1 MTWFVELLKAI
12 GLAVLLFTFLA
23 VVGAMFGVYAER
35 KIAGWI
41 QARLGPKHVGPQGLL
56 QTIADTVKL
65 LQKEHITPRNA
76 DVLMFNAAPVVVAV
90 AALLDWVVIPFGT
103 LGSRVLVVR
112 DINIGVL
119 YFSAMASVTVL
130 GILTGGWASNNKYA
144 LLGGLRSASQ
154 LISYEIPLALGILWA
169 AMVAGTLS
177 TVGIVD
183 AQIQQGGWFVFQL
196 PPPVGRL
203 GAPLGILAALT
214 FLVAATAEVNR
225 VPFDLPEAES
235 ELVAGYFAEYTGM
248 RFALFQLGEYGEMF
262 GMAALAVIMF
272 FGGWGEPHLAPWMWV
287 AVAVGAPVAA
297 GVILLTDVRRS
308 LVVRPVLILAGLGAV
323 LGLLMS
329 LGVHPPSVVWF
340 LGKMFALVFFLMWVR
355 WTYPRLRLDQLLS
368 LSWKI
373 LLPLGLL
380 NLLVTAL
387 ILTLGGR

>member
-1 MTWFVELLKAI
+1 MSWPLELLKAI
-12 GLAVLLFTFLA
+12 GLTVVIFTFLA
-23 VVGAMFGVYAER
+23 VVTAMIGVYAER

-65 LQKEHITPRNA
+65 LQKEHITPRRA

-119 YFSAMASVTVL
+119 YFSAMASITVL
-130 GILTGGWASNNKYA
+130 GILTGGWSSNNKYA

-154 LISYEIPLALGILWA
+154 LISYELPLALGILWA

-177 TVGIVD
+177 TVGIVE
-183 AQIQQGGWFVFQL
+183 AQVQQGGWFLFTL

-203 GAPLGILAALT
+203 GAPFGILAAVT

-225 VPFDLPEAES
+225 VPFDLAEAES
-235 ELVAGYFAEYTGM
+235 ELVAGYFVEYTGM

-262 GMAALAVIMF
+262 GMAALATIMF
-272 FGGWGEPHLAPWMWV
+272 LGGWAEPHMAPYLWV
-287 AVAVGAPVAA
+287 AVALGAVVVAA
-297 GVILLTDVRRS
+297 VILLTDARHS
-308 LVVRPVLILAGLGAV
+308 LIIRPILVLAVLIASVGLM
-323 LGLLMS
+323 MS
-329 LGVHPPSVVWF
+329 AGVHLPSIVWF
-340 LGKMFALVFFLMWVR
+340 LLKLFTLVFFLMWVR
-355 WTYPRLRLDQLLS
+355 WTYPRLRLDQLLN
-368 LSWKI
+368 LSWKV

-380 NLLVTAL
+380 NLLATGLV
-387 ILTLGGR
+387 LTLGGR

>member
-12 GLAVLLFTFLA
+12 GLAVVLFTFLA
-23 VVGAMFGVYAER
+23 VVGAMIGVYVER

-130 GILTGGWASNNKYA
+130 GILTGGWSSNNKYA

-203 GAPLGILAALT
+203 GAPFGILAALT

-272 FGGWGEPHLAPWMWV
+272 FGGWGEPHLPPWMWV
-287 AVAVGAPVAA
+287 AVALGAVVAA
-297 GVILLTDVRRS
+297 AVILLTDARRS
-308 LVVRPVLILAGLGAV
+308 LVVRPILILAGLGAA
-323 LGLLMS
+323 LGLLMYI
-329 LGVHPPSVVWF
+329 GVHPPSVVWF
-340 LGKMFALVFFLMWVR
+340 LVKLFALVFFLMWVR
-355 WTYPRLRLDQLLS
+355 WTYPRLRLDQLLT

>member
-1 MTWFVELLKAI
+1 MSWLLELLKAI
-12 GLAVLLFTFLA
+12 GLTVVIFTFLA
-23 VVGAMFGVYAER
+23 VVTAMIGVYAER

-65 LQKEHITPRNA
+65 LQKEHITPRRA

-119 YFSAMASVTVL
+119 YFSAMASITVL
-130 GILTGGWASNNKYA
+130 GILTGGWSSNNKYA

-154 LISYEIPLALGILWA
+154 LISYELPLALGILWA

-177 TVGIVD
+177 TVGIVE
-183 AQIQQGGWFVFQL
+183 AQIHQGGWFLFTL
-196 PPPVGRL
+196 PLSVPWL
-203 GAPLGILAALT
+203 GAPFGILAAAT

-225 VPFDLPEAES
+225 VPFDLAEAES
-235 ELVAGYFAEYTGM
+235 ELVAGYFVEYTGM

-262 GMAALAVIMF
+262 GMAALAAIMF
-272 FGGWGEPHLAPWMWV
+272 LGGWAEPHLPSYLWV
-287 AVAVGAPVAA
+287 AVALGAGVVAA
-297 GVILLTDVRRS
+297 VTLLTARHS
-308 LVVRPVLILAGLGAV
+308 LIIRPVLILAVLTAAV
-323 LGLLMS
+323 SLLMS
-329 LGVHPPSVVWF
+329 VGVHLPSIVWF
-340 LGKMFALVFFLMWVR
+340 LLKLFTLVFFLMWVR
-355 WTYPRLRLDQLLS
+355 WTYPRLRLDQLLN
-368 LSWKI
+368 LSWKV

-380 NLLVTAL
+380 NLLATGLV
-387 ILTLGGR
+387 LTVWGR

>member
-1 MTWFVELLKAI
+1 MSWALELLKAI
-12 GLAVLLFTFLA
+12 GLTLVIFTFLA
-23 VVGAMFGVYAER
+23 VVTAMIGVYAER

-65 LQKEHITPRNA
+65 LQKEHITPRRA

-119 YFSAMASVTVL
+119 YFSAMASITVL
-130 GILTGGWASNNKYA
+130 GILTAGWSSNNKYA
-144 LLGGLRSASQ
+144 LLGGLRSAAQ
-154 LISYEIPLALGILWA
+154 LISYELPLALGIIWA

-177 TVGIVD
+177 TVGIVE
-183 AQIQQGGWFVFQL
+183 AQIQQGGWFLFTL
-196 PPPVGRL
+196 PPPIGRL
-203 GAPLGILAALT
+203 GAPFGILAAVT

-235 ELVAGYFAEYTGM
+235 ELVAGYFVEYTGM

-272 FGGWGEPHLAPWMWV
+272 LGGWAEPHLAPYLWV
-287 AVAVGAPVAA
+287 AIALGAVVLAA
-297 GVILLTDVRRS
+297 VILLTARHS
-308 LVVRPVLILAGLGAV
+308 LIIRPVLILAALTAAV
-323 LGLLMS
+323 SLLMS
-329 LGVHPPSVVWF
+329 VGIHLPSIVWF
-340 LGKMFALVFFLMWVR
+340 LLKLFSLVFFLMWVR
-355 WTYPRLRLDQLLS
+355 WTYPRLRLDQLLN
-368 LSWKI
+368 LSWKV

-380 NLLVTAL
+380 NLLATGL

>member
-1 MTWFVELLKAI
+1 MSWALELLKAI
-12 GLAVLLFTFLA
+12 GLTLVIFTFLA
-23 VVGAMFGVYAER
+23 VVTAMIGVYAER

-65 LQKEHITPRNA
+65 LQKEHITPRRA

-119 YFSAMASVTVL
+119 YFSAMASITVL
-130 GILTGGWASNNKYA
+130 GILTAGWSSNNKYA
-144 LLGGLRSASQ
+144 LLGGLRSAAQ
-154 LISYEIPLALGILWA
+154 LISYELPLALGIIWA

-177 TVGIVD
+177 TVGIVE
-183 AQIQQGGWFVFQL
+183 AQIQQGGWFLFTL
-196 PPPVGRL
+196 PPPIGRL
-203 GAPLGILAALT
+203 GAPFGILAAVT

-235 ELVAGYFAEYTGM
+235 ELVAGYFVEYTGM

-272 FGGWGEPHLAPWMWV
+272 LGGWAEPHLAPYLWV
-287 AVAVGAPVAA
+287 AVALGAVVLAA
-297 GVILLTDVRRS
+297 VILLTARHS
-308 LVVRPVLILAGLGAV
+308 LIIRPVLILAVLTAAV
-323 LGLLMS
+323 SLLMS
-329 LGVHPPSVVWF
+329 VGIHLPSIVWF
-340 LGKMFALVFFLMWVR
+340 LLKLFSLVFFLMWVR
-355 WTYPRLRLDQLLS
+355 WTYPRLRLDQLLN
-368 LSWKI
+368 LSWKV

-380 NLLVTAL
+380 NLLATGL

>member
-1 MTWFVELLKAI
+1 MSWALELLKAI
-12 GLAVLLFTFLA
+12 GLTLVIFTFLA
-23 VVGAMFGVYAER
+23 VVTAMIGVYAER

-65 LQKEHITPRNA
+65 LQKEHITPRRA

-119 YFSAMASVTVL
+119 YFSAMASITVL
-130 GILTGGWASNNKYA
+130 GILTAGWSSNNKYA
-144 LLGGLRSASQ
+144 LLGGLRSAAQ
-154 LISYEIPLALGILWA
+154 LISYELPLALSIIWA

-177 TVGIVD
+177 TVGIVE
-183 AQIQQGGWFVFQL
+183 AQIQQGGWFLFTL
-196 PPPVGRL
+196 PPPIGRL
-203 GAPLGILAALT
+203 GAPFGILAAVT

-235 ELVAGYFAEYTGM
+235 ELVAGYFVEYTGM

-272 FGGWGEPHLAPWMWV
+272 LGGWAEPHLAPYLWV
-287 AVAVGAPVAA
+287 AVALGAVVLAA
-297 GVILLTDVRRS
+297 VILLTARHS
-308 LVVRPVLILAGLGAV
+308 LIIRPVLILAVLTAAV
-323 LGLLMS
+323 SLLMS
-329 LGVHPPSVVWF
+329 VGIHLPSIVWF
-340 LGKMFALVFFLMWVR
+340 LLKLFTLVFFLMWVR
-355 WTYPRLRLDQLLS
+355 WTYPRLRLDQLLN
-368 LSWKI
+368 LSWKV

-380 NLLVTAL
+380 NLLATGL

>member
-1 MTWFVELLKAI
+1 MSWALELLKAI
-12 GLAVLLFTFLA
+12 GLTLVIFTFLA
-23 VVGAMFGVYAER
+23 VVTAMIGVYAER

-65 LQKEHITPRNA
+65 LQKEHITPRRA

-119 YFSAMASVTVL
+119 YFSAMASITVL
-130 GILTGGWASNNKYA
+130 GILTAGWSSNNKYA
-144 LLGGLRSASQ
+144 LLGGLRSAAQ
-154 LISYEIPLALGILWA
+154 LISYELPLALGIIWA

-177 TVGIVD
+177 TVGIVE
-183 AQIQQGGWFVFQL
+183 AQIQQGGWFLFTL
-196 PPPVGRL
+196 PPPIGRL
-203 GAPLGILAALT
+203 GAPFGILAAVT

-235 ELVAGYFAEYTGM
+235 ELVAGYFVEYTGM

-272 FGGWGEPHLAPWMWV
+272 LGGWAEPHLAPYLWV
-287 AVAVGAPVAA
+287 AVALGAVVLAA
-297 GVILLTDVRRS
+297 VILLTARHS
-308 LVVRPVLILAGLGAV
+308 LIIRPVLILAALTAAV
-323 LGLLMS
+323 SLLMS
-329 LGVHPPSVVWF
+329 VGIHLPSIVWF
-340 LGKMFALVFFLMWVR
+340 LLKLFSLVFFLMWVR
-355 WTYPRLRLDQLLS
+355 WTYPRLRLDQLLN
-368 LSWKI
+368 LSWKV

-380 NLLVTAL
+380 NLLATGL